1 MADVFQH
8 IFNLPA
14 SCVFH
19 TVMPKNAFEKSNAL
33 SAAEK
38 RLIAKPFLPL
48 QAFLRASLVQARSFI
63 PPKQN
68 EEMDYDDI
76 LFFSLK
82 LKPTHLDAQS
92 DKLIQL
98 YQKYIPKPCVLLLY
112 DDTRFIVN
120 TALKKYNEADPKKR
134 VVTEQLTTPII
145 SIVDS
150 ENKNK
155 NFIKSLHFE
164 QINKQNLKTVHES
177 YARSIINFNIVAATG
192 KVGNAEDVSENAERL
207 RQIVHIEKEL
217 NALRNHIR
225 KSKNLKEKIDLK
237 LQLKQKKQKMKNIK
251 NSL

>member
-1 MADVFQH
+1 MADLFQN
-8 IFNLPA
+8 IFHLPA

-19 TVMPKNAFEKSNAL
+19 TAMPKNAFEKNNSL

-38 RLIAKPFLPL
+38 RLINIPFLPL
-48 QAFLRASLVQARSFI
+48 QSVLKASLNQSRSFI
-63 PPKQN
+63 PPKVGK
-68 EEMDYDDI
+68 EMDYEDI
-76 LFFSLK
+76 LFFSIK
-82 LKPTHLDAQS
+82 LKPTHLEIHS

-134 VVTEQLTTPII
+134 VITEQLTTPIL

-150 ENKNK
+150 ENKNED
-155 NFIKSLHFE
+155 FLKSLHFE
-164 QINKQNLKTVHES
+164 KINMQNLKTVHES
-177 YARSIINFNIVAATG
+177 YARSIINFNIVATTG
-192 KVGNAEDVSENAERL
+192 KTGNIDDVSENAERL
-207 RQIVHIEKEL
+207 RQIAHIEKEL

-237 LQLKQKKQKMKNIK
+237 LQLKQQKQKMENIK

>member
-1 MADVFQH
+1 MADLFQH
-8 IFNLPA
+8 IFNLPT
-14 SCVFH
+14 SCIFY
-19 TVMPKNAFEKSNAL
+19 TVMPKNAFEKNNSL

-38 RLIAKPFLPL
+38 RLINIPFLPL
-48 QAFLRASLVQARSFI
+48 QSVLKGSLNHSRSFI
-63 PPKQN
+63 PPKVGK
-68 EEMDYDDI
+68 EMDYEDI

-82 LKPTHLDAQS
+82 LKPEHLETQS

-98 YQKYIPKPCVLLLY
+98 YQKHIPKPCVLLLY

-134 VVTEQLTTPII
+134 VVTEQLTTPIL

-150 ENKNK
+150 ENKNED
-155 NFIKSLHFE
+155 FLKSLHFE
-164 QINKQNLKTVHES
+164 KINRQNLKTVHES
-177 YARSIINFNIVAATG
+177 YAKSIINFNIVRTTG
-192 KVGNAEDVSENAERL
+192 KSAKLGDVSENAERL
-207 RQIVHIEKEL
+207 RQIAHIEKEL

-237 LQLKQKKQKMKNIK
+237 LQLKQQKQKMENIK